1 MTDDKLM
8 PCREAFEAAFCHLD
22 LTRYTDGDGYNSK
35 ITNRTWKG
43 WKTAWNTRPSE
54 ALRLAK
60 EALLNPDMP
69 SQQIRL
75 HMGEMTA
82 QEERTARAAIA
93 WANKTVL
100 AAIEKE
106 GV

>member
-1 MTDDKLM
+1 MTDDKLK

-43 WKTAWNTRPSE
+43 WKTAWNTRPPSE

-60 EALLNPDMP
+60 EALVEIEYLSRHSN
-69 SQQIRL
+69 QL
-75 HMGEMTA
+75 EAGTYHK
-82 QEERTARAAIA
+82 IA
-93 WANKTVL
+93 EDGL